1 MPLGQTLVITACG
14 PNPPYP
20 GFSIVNQA
28 AAGTCGSGTYQ
39 QIGQAYVLY
48 PSSKAAIEAVTQ
60 PFDYAMGT
68 QFWAL
73 GFTTVLGLHVASHMI
88 GVVLN
93 FLKRA

>member
-1 MPLGQTLVITACG
+1 MPSGEVLTFTVCGVPTSTFIYVEGQRAGICPTGQVMVTGTA
-14 PNPPYP
+14 Y
-20 GFSIVNQA
+20 IVH
-28 AAGTCGSGTYQ
+28 
-39 QIGQAYVLY
+39 
-48 PSSKAAIEAVTQ
+48 PSEASKFDALLS